1 MAFRFPWKTGKGDHA
16 VRTHTG
22 LVRENNEDAWGAL
35 PEAGFFMVADGMG
48 GLSHGEEAS
57 RIAVDTVLEAVGGH
71 DGSDQGAM
79 GICLR
84 DAFIEAHERI
94 LKHGAEVCP
103 GRTIGTTGVALWLH
117 GDTGLIGH
125 VGDSRLYRLRDGA
138 LDQLTADHTLV
149 QEMVDLGR
157 LTPEEAERSPYAH
170 KLTRALGVPRRNEP
184 AIREIDVREGDLFLL
199 CSDGLSGV
207 ADREAIRA
215 ALAAETLEAMAD
227 RLQEEA
233 LRGGGPDNITLIL
246 VRV

>member
-1 MAFRFPWKTGKGDHA
+1 MAFHSPWKINKDGYA
-16 VRTHTG
+16 VRTHAG

-35 PEAGFFMVADGMG
+35 PEVGFFVVADGMG

-57 RIAVDTVLEAVGGH
+57 RIAVDTVLEAVGGYC
-71 DGSDQGAM
+71 DVDQGGM
-79 GICLR
+79 GMCLR

-103 GRTIGTTGVALWLH
+103 GRTIGTTGVSLWLN
-117 GDTGLIGH
+117 GDKGLVSH
-125 VGDSRLYRLRDGA
+125 VGDSRLYRLRENE
-138 LDQLTADHTLV
+138 LEQLTSDHTLV

-157 LTPEEAERSPYAH
+157 LTPEEAKQSPYAH

-199 CSDGLSGV
+199 CSDGLNTV
-207 ADREAIRA
+207 ADEKAIQS
-215 ALAAETLEAMAD
+215 ALATETLEAMAD
-227 RLQEEA
+227 KLQEEA

>member
-1 MAFRFPWKTGKGDHA
+1 MAFRFPWKTGKGGHA

-35 PEAGFFMVADGMG
+35 PKAGFFMVADGMG

-71 DGSDQGAM
+71 DCSSQGGEGA
-79 GICLR
+79 CLR

-103 GRTIGTTGVALWLH
+103 GRTIGTTGVSLWLN
-117 GDTGLIGH
+117 GDTGLICH
-125 VGDSRLYRLRDGA
+125 VGDSRLYRLRDVE
-138 LDQLTADHTLV
+138 LEQMTSDHTPV

-157 LTPEEAERSPYAH
+157 LTPEEAEKSPYAH
-170 KLTRALGVPRRNEP
+170 KLTKALGVPRRNEP
-184 AIREIDVREGDLFLL
+184 SIREVDVRTGDVFLL

-207 ADREAIRA
+207 ADRDAIRA
-215 ALAAETLEAMAD
+215 ALTAGNLEAMAD

-233 LRGGGPDNITLIL
+233 LSGGGPDNITLIL
-246 VRV
+246 VRA